1 MDKDYFNDG
10 EYSEYQNIIKREEI
24 LANVRQIRCNTND
37 MFLHFI
43 NWLADEE
50 DWSGSEICSIV
61 EMPHHYKKEYDQFI
75 TEYWEKV

>member
-1 MDKDYFNDG
+1 MDKDYLNDG

-50 DWSGSEICSIV
+50 DWSGSEICSV
-61 EMPHHYKKEYDQFI
+61 VSRPKGYEKEYKKFI
-75 TEYWEKV
+75 TEYWEKL